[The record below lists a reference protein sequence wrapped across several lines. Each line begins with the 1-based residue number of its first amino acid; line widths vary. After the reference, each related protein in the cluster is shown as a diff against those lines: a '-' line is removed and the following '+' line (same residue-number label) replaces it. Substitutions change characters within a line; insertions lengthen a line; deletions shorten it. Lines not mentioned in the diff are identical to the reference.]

1 MKTSKIFVVI
11 IMFFIAFACSED
23 ETPEVTNGSL
33 KIEFD
38 NVVGSTNLQ
47 LNTPDQIYTNTMSE
61 PFNVTWLTYYISNIK
76 LKRADGSY
84 FIDPVVNDGS
94 KGYYLIDEMDAA
106 SQVLTLTNIP
116 PGEYTEMTFTVGVDG
131 NQVTQGAQVGPLDPA
146 KGLFWSW
153 NSGYIFFAIEG
164 TAAVSTQEGN
174 VFQYHVGGYK
184 LISGNAN
191 LVNNLRDVTLS
202 FNGDN
207 PSVSG
212 VKTPE
217 VHIVMDVLKTFK
229 GPGSEVS
236 FASNASRHSPV
247 ACVDIANNVQAAFV
261 VDHIH

>member
-1 MKTSKIFVVI
+1 MKASKIFLFVAAL
-11 IMFFIAFACSED
+11 IALSCSDNE
-23 ETPEVTNGSL
+23 EPAITNGSL

-47 LNTPDQIYTNTMSE
+47 LNTPNQIYTNTVGES
-61 PFNVTWLTYYISNIK
+61 FNVTWLTYYISNIK

-84 FIDPVVNDGS
+84 FIDPVVSDGS
-94 KGYYLIDEMDAA
+94 KGYYLIDEMDAD
-106 SQVLTLTNIP
+106 SQVLTLADIP
-116 PGEYTEMTFTVGVDG
+116 AGEYTEMTFTVGVDA

-164 TAAVSTQEGN
+164 VAGVSTQEGN

-184 LISGNAN
+184 LISGNTN

-207 PSVSG
+207 PAVSG
-212 VKTPE
+212 AKTPE
-217 VHIVMDVLKTFK
+217 VHIMMDVLKAFK

-236 FASNASRHSPV
+236 FASNAARHSPA

>member
-1 MKTSKIFVVI
+1 MKNFKLLLITV
-11 IMFFIAFACSED
+11 AFLVAACSENEEPAD
-23 ETPEVTNGSL
+23 TNGSL

-38 NVVGSTNLQ
+38 NVVGSANLQ
-47 LNTPDQIYTNTMSE
+47 LNSTNQPYTNSLGET
-61 PFNVTWLTYYISNIK
+61 FNVTWLTYYISNIK

-84 FIDPVVNDGS
+84 YIDPVVNDGS
-94 KGYYLIDEMDAA
+94 KGYYLIDEADAA
-106 SQVLTLTNIP
+106 SQVLTLQNIP
-116 PGEYTEMTFTVGVDG
+116 PGEYTELTFTVGVDA
-131 NQVTQGAQVGPLDPA
+131 NQVTQGAQVGVLDPA

-164 TAAVSTQEGN
+164 IAAASTQPEN

-207 PSVSG
+207 PIVNGS
-212 VKTPE
+212 KTPE
-217 VHIVMDVLKTFK
+217 VHLLMDVLKAFN
-229 GPGSEVS
+229 GPGSTVT
-236 FASNASRHSPV
+236 FTANASRHSPV